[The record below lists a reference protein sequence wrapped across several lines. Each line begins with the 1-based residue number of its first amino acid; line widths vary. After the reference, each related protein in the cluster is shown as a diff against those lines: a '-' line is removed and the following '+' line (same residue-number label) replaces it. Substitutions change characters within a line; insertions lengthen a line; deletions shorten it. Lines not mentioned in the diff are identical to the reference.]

1 MKEFPTFCIPC
12 YYFISLLYRFC
23 QFQKPDMDKFAQIE
37 FQCMLL
43 SLVEMLQSYDLGD
56 EIGRANLKALITHLL
71 RECLLDHKI
80 IEILV
85 RCMEQL
91 VSDIP
96 ERMQFFIKI
105 IYEICELNVKQNDL
119 VHDRNLIDKLLGDV
133 DTSLVTKI
141 NSLKVKI
148 LELEELEENFVS
160 QKEYIRAQAV
170 NDEKI
175 AVTNEYTD
183 LIQPL
188 LEKHGVLQLP
198 ARPKLSKQERILK
211 GLYIAFHMVVSENVH
226 SLNPSIC
233 KLYKDFICRHLA
245 SAEMDI
251 FEWAIKCG
259 TAYSILYEAYT
270 KEVFDA
276 VVYQFYKD
284 NNLRLGETSA
294 QCILELMDH
303 YGVDYF
309 TDLNDQTAKTNRRM
323 LYTMQDFFD
332 NEDDQSQSSEQG
344 QDIFVL
350 MGMYVERV
358 GDKGILLI
366 IVRGLCRLFLRG
378 QLDNRTDVLE
388 KLLKRYFHPNTGEHD
403 LLIL

>member
-1 MKEFPTFCIPC
+1 
-12 YYFISLLYRFC
+12 
-23 QFQKPDMDKFAQIE
+23 MDKFAQIE

-119 VHDRNLIDKLLGDV
+119 VHDRSLIDKLLGDV

-160 QKEYIRAQAV
+160 QKEYMRAQAV

-211 GLYIAFHMVVSENVH
+211 GLYIAYHMVVSENVH
-226 SLNPSIC
+226 ALNPSIC

-332 NEDDQSQSSEQG
+332 GEDDQSQSSEQG

-358 GDKGILLI
+358 SDKGILVI

-388 KLLKRYFHPNTGEHD
+388 KLLKRYFHPNTGEQD